1 MSPAFTHHFIW
12 IPSTFIKTRM
22 SYLGHKTT
30 CSFSNKTISSCLT
43 SWNIYI
49 YIYIFCFFSTLCD
62 NRKTKGTC
70 NCVIV
75 TGWHERLSVKKKK
88 SLWAKIKNNERRW
101 FLQCIEFPFL
111 LRSVQV
117 LYKYTVS
124 KITAVPLMREYW
136 DYCHL
141 CLHIFLWL
149 MSPKCCVFQ
158 MRTQF
163 ICMIFCTWC
172 KFGDKLVSLPSLLAW
187 HWVIFTEGVS
197 EQYSQRITP
206 VRYANH

>member
-1 MSPAFTHHFIW
+1 MSPEFCQLSPRLLDLILATKLHVHLQI
-12 IPSTFIKTRM
+12 TRFLL
-22 SYLGHKTT
+22 SWQAEIFFFA
-30 CSFSNKTISSCLT
+30 SFQLYVIMEKPT
-43 SWNIYI
+43 
-49 YIYIFCFFSTLCD
+49 D
-62 NRKTKGTC
+62 TC

-75 TGWHERLSVKKKK
+75 IGRHEHRSVKKKDESISTW
-88 SLWAKIKNNERRW
+88 SLWAKIKIMRGGGFTMYR
-101 FLQCIEFPFL
+101 ISIYT
-111 LRSVQV
+111 RSLQV

-124 KITAVPLMREYW
+124 EITAVPLMHEYW

-158 MRTQF
+158 MSTKF